1 MNSASY
7 IKLWNSGT
15 SVNDEVQTFDLL
27 SYEYKL
33 EKPASVNGQVTGQT
47 QGGNVVCMISGFPAS
62 TLLKWMFDGYL
73 LKDAEIFDSLTGTR
87 INVKEAKCSDFKI
100 QVNKRKN
107 QVIFHLS
114 AMVLDFGD
122 SYPLAELK

>member
-33 EKPASVNGQVTGQT
+33 EKPA
-47 QGGNVVCMISGFPAS
+47 
-62 TLLKWMFDGYL
+62 
-73 LKDAEIFDSLTGTR
+73 
-87 INVKEAKCSDFKI
+87 
-100 QVNKRKN
+100 
-107 QVIFHLS
+107 
-114 AMVLDFGD
+114 
-122 SYPLAELK
+122 

>member
-100 QVNKRKN
+100 QVNKKKIR
-107 QVIFHLS
+107 
-114 AMVLDFGD
+114 
-122 SYPLAELK
+122 

>member
-107 QVIFHLS
+107 QVIFPLS
-114 AMVLDFGD
+114 EMVLDFGG
-122 SYPLAELK
+122 SCFSRP

>member
-33 EKPASVNGQVTGQT
+33 EKPASINGQVTGQT

-62 TLLKWMFDGYL
+62 TLLKWIFDGYL
-73 LKDAEIFDSLTGTR
+73 LKDAKIFDSLTGTR

-122 SYPLAELK
+122 SCFSRP

>member
-33 EKPASVNGQVTGQT
+33 EKPASVYGEVTGQT

-87 INVKEAKCSDFKI
+87 IYVKEAKCSDFKI

-122 SYPLAELK
+122 SCFSRP

>member
-73 LKDAEIFDSLTGTR
+73 LKDAEIFHSLTGTR
-87 INVKEAKCSDFKI
+87 INVKEAKCSDFKL

-122 SYPLAELK
+122 SCFSRP